1 MIAAQRQ
8 RRTFA
13 SVGLLLGLGSCGGD
27 TSTTIASE
35 PARLGGLGF
44 DVPAGWQRAD
54 YQQPNERIAIWTPGD
69 NARKE
74 SITVIESRAVGAR
87 VDEPRLKKLLSGAQ
101 QALHAARTSEVAA
114 VATELG
120 LSGYR
125 IEVEFTPSAAMPNY
139 RRTHVV
145 LRTEPGALVHVIYT
159 ARTPDPD
166 REVLET
172 LLSTVHAEA
181 AS

>member
-1 MIAAQRQ
+1 M
-8 RRTFA
+8 
-13 SVGLLLGLGSCGGD
+13 GLGLALALGGCGAS
-27 TSTTIASE
+27 TATTIASE
-35 PARLGGLGF
+35 PARLGNVGF
-44 DVPAGWQRAD
+44 EVPAGWQRAD
-54 YQQPNERIAIWTPGD
+54 YQQPGERIAIWTPAD

-87 VDEPRLKKLLSGAQ
+87 LDDARLKKLLSGAQ
-101 QALHAARTSEVAA
+101 QALHGARTSQVSA
-114 VATELG
+114 VATEVG
-120 LSGYR
+120 LAGYQ

-145 LRTEPGALVHVIYT
+145 LRTEPGGLVHVIYT
-159 ARTPDPD
+159 ARTPDPE

-172 LLSTVHAEA
+172 VLSTVHAEA

>member
-1 MIAAQRQ
+1 MSAWQ
-8 RRTFA
+8 RRLRLVV
-13 SVGLLLGLGSCGGD
+13 SVGLGLGLGSCGG
-27 TSTTIASE
+27 TASTTIASE
-35 PARLGGLGF
+35 PARLGGIGF

-54 YQQPNERIAIWTPGD
+54 YQQPNERISIWTPGD

-87 VDEPRLKKLLSGAQ
+87 LDDPRLKKLLSGAQ
-101 QALHAARTSEVAA
+101 QALHGARTSQVSP
-114 VATELG
+114 VATEVG
-120 LSGYR
+120 LAGFQ
-125 IEVEFTPSAAMPNY
+125 IEVEFTPSATMPRY

-145 LRTEPGALVHVIYT
+145 LRTEPGGLVHVIYT

-172 LLSTVHAEA
+172 VLSTVHPEV